1 MSDILT
7 KDKNHF
13 EIFSNDKGIK
23 INKNL
28 PKHILIK
35 KHQDEIA
42 NEVSA
47 DEYKSKL
54 PVDSNNLILDD
65 KGQKKLENMSI
76 NLIEA
81 FCKDS
86 AHDFNIL
93 LSTKEFKEKFKLVSF
108 EDFEFSISNRNI
120 LINDQSRINKKP
132 SLFKKIIHYFKSENN
147 ENPEQEEFYEID
159 ILEFFDF
166 VKLET
171 EDQKDKYKNRIK
183 EYVALLKQCEITG
196 QTALKEKLFKNIV
209 INKYESILYAHGYTK
224 LITEERLVEF
234 VKKSKKGLSL
244 TYIDNF
250 TKIIPVDIMEK
261 ITEANK
267 LEVFDN
273 FAILH
278 YDPEKKNF
286 EKTQEDIKKENER
299 RRDPICFGLI
309 KNSNKLYYIGD
320 WVDDYCDLTWDK
332 VIETMGAQLLEK
344 DYLVDKIDLK
354 A

>member
-1 MSDILT
+1 
-7 KDKNHF
+7 
-13 EIFSNDKGIK
+13 
-23 INKNL
+23 
-28 PKHILIK
+28 
-35 KHQDEIA
+35 
-42 NEVSA
+42 
-47 DEYKSKL
+47 
-54 PVDSNNLILDD
+54 
-65 KGQKKLENMSI
+65 MSI

-120 LINDQSRINKKP
+120 PINDQSRINKKP

-159 ILEFFDF
+159 ILQFFDF

-171 EDQKDKYKNRIK
+171 EDSKEKYKNRIK
-183 EYVALLKQCEITG
+183 EYVALLKQCDVMG
-196 QTALKEKLFKNIV
+196 QTSMKEKLFQNII

-224 LITEERLVEF
+224 LITEEKLVEF
-234 VKKSKKGLSL
+234 VKKSEKGLSL
-244 TYIDNF
+244 TYIDNY
-250 TKIIPVDIMEK
+250 TKIIPLDITQK
-261 ITEANK
+261 VIEANK

-273 FAILH
+273 YCILH
-278 YDPEKKNF
+278 YDPDKKSYQQ
-286 EKTQEDIKKENER
+286 TQEDIKKENQK
-299 RRDPICFGLI
+299 RRDPILFGMI

-320 WVDDYCDLTWDK
+320 WVDDYCDLTFDK
-332 VIETMGAQLLEK
+332 IIDTMGKELIEK

-354 A
+354 M